1 MSHVLRVLATVVLSA
16 AALTTVATGVAS
28 ADYTVT
34 VTCEVV
40 SKSGRYRTVQ
50 AKATGP
56 TWKVA
61 TERATASARRTL
73 KTGESIV
80 SCVDR

>member
-1 MSHVLRVLATVVLSA
+1 MSRVLRVLATVVLSTA
-16 AALTTVATGVAS
+16 VVGTVSTGVAS

-34 VTCEVV
+34 VTCEVK

-50 AKATGP
+50 AQATGP

-61 TERATASARRTL
+61 GERATASAQRTV
-73 KTGESIV
+73 KSGERII
-80 SCVDR
+80 SCSDR